1 MYASSTINLAGT
13 VFSHVTGSVLGT
25 SKTLTKIANNQ
36 LYVEK
41 GIVFGGTAAAAG
53 LVTRGICGIGTPES
67 NGTCSKENLYI
78 NYDGVNTFNASRQV
92 VLQAGTIGE
101 DYGNNVYQY
110 CAVRG
115 DALKNY
121 SDAHYAAKS
130 HTSAVA
136 SASSLGHIKLGSDT
150 KQTVAPNEVSSTAG
164 KTYAVQLNSSNQAVV
179 NVPWS
184 NTTYSAGTGLSLSG
198 TTFSLKTAATSS
210 IGGIKL
216 YSDTKQTVA
225 PNKVSSTAGKTYAV
239 QLNSSNQAVVNV
251 PWSDTDTKNTA
262 GATETTSKIYLIG
275 AIDQLANPQTYSNS
289 GIYGT
294 NGVLTTSKTRIGG
307 GNVTL
312 EYNTEDECL
321 DFVF

>member
-25 SKTLTKIANNQ
+25 SKTITKIANNQ

-53 LVTRGICGIGTPES
+53 LVTRGICGIATPES

-78 NYDGVNTFNASRQV
+78 NYDGDNTYRPSRQV
-92 VLQAGTIGE
+92 VLQAGTVGE

-121 SDAHYAAKS
+121 SDAHYAPKD
-130 HTSAVA
+130 HTHDYN
-136 SASSLGHIKLGSDT
+136 SLTDPPTIPTVNNATITIQQNGAT
-150 KQTVAPNEVSSTAG
+150 KGTFT
-164 KTYAVQLNSSNQAVV
+164 LNQSGNA
-179 NVPWS
+179 
-184 NTTYSAGTGLSLSG
+184 TISL
-198 TTFSLKTAATSS
+198 T
-210 IGGIKL
+210 
-216 YSDTKQTVA
+216 D
-225 PNKVSSTAGKTYAV
+225 N
-239 QLNSSNQAVVNV
+239 N
-251 PWSDTDTKNTA
+251 TDTKNTA
-262 GATETTSKIYLIG
+262 GSTNTTSKIYLIG
-275 AIDQLANPQTYSNS
+275 ATSQEASPQTYSNS